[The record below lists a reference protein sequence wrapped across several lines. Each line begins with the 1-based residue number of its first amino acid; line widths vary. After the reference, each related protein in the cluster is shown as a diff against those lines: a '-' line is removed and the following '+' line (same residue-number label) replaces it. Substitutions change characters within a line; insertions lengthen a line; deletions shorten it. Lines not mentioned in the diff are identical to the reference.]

1 MYLMQTRSKICVVS
15 FEKVSGFLLFPILCR
30 EVTYGFP
37 LINYVFLKG
46 SAIDLSCCKI
56 SLTLE
61 YPIKA
66 HVIFCDTIE
75 GNREIPQT
83 NFGVM
88 VLLLHAV
95 LLFGT

>member
-1 MYLMQTRSKICVVS
+1 MVRRLINLGRKSQKKFLLLYDLNTYLNYVLLMQTRSKICVVS

-30 EVTYGFP
+30 EVTCGFP

-66 HVIFCDTIE
+66 HVIF
-75 GNREIPQT
+75 
-83 NFGVM
+83 
-88 VLLLHAV
+88 L
-95 LLFGT
+95 

>member
-1 MYLMQTRSKICVVS
+1 MVRRLINLGRKSQTKFLLLYDLNTYLNYVLLMQTRSKICVVS

-56 SLTLE
+56 SLTLK

-66 HVIFCDTIE
+66 L
-75 GNREIPQT
+75 
-83 NFGVM
+83 
-88 VLLLHAV
+88 VL
-95 LLFGT
+95 